1 MRPVAAIP
9 STKVP
14 TSITSPSA
22 PEASP
27 YARHIPA
34 LDGVRGLAVLGVVGS
49 QLFPFS
55 PHSALQTALHSTNSF
70 GANGIDLFFVLSGF
84 LITGILYDSLADPAY
99 FRKFYA
105 RRVLRIFPL
114 YYGVLAAFAIA
125 ALVLGLHFH
134 GELLSLALY
143 LQNSN
148 LIAPQIRSYAGPTPL
163 PLSHFWS
170 LAIEEQFYLAWPIT
184 VFLLRKKRRLL
195 LFCCAALILTPVLRF
210 TLLLHGVNFFTIHT
224 NTLCR
229 ADSLLAGATL
239 ALLLRTHLHDHV
251 LRAGRWLFAAGVL
264 ASALIIALVTFGLV
278 TQTSTSFL
286 FILATNY
293 SAMAAIS
300 AGLIAITLRPGL
312 ISSFFSIRSM
322 RWLGKYSYGIYVL
335 HLILFAYL
343 EEPIRSLIEL
353 HLTPNKG
360 AVVFLTG
367 LLIFLLS
374 LTAADLSFNLYEK
387 RFLRLKRFFDYRRA
401 ASTPPFI
408 EPA

>member
-1 MRPVAAIP
+1 M
-9 STKVP
+9 P
-14 TSITSPSA
+14 TSSTTISA
-22 PEASP
+22 PEAGP
-27 YARHIPA
+27 FARHIPA
-34 LDGVRGLAVLGVVGS
+34 LDGVRGLAVLGVAGS
-49 QLFPFS
+49 HLFS
-55 PHSALQTALHSTNSF
+55 ATPHSALEGAIHNTLAF
-70 GANGIDLFFVLSGF
+70 GANGVDLFFVLSGF
-84 LITGILYDSLADPAY
+84 LITGILYDSLADPAF

-148 LIAPQIRSYAGPTPL
+148 LIAPQIRSYAGPSPL

-195 LFCCAALILTPVLRF
+195 LFCCAALLLTPVLRF

-239 ALLLRTHLHDHV
+239 ALLLRTDLHDHA
-251 LRAGRWLFAAGVL
+251 LRAGRWLFAAGLL
-264 ASALIIALVTFGLV
+264 ASALMTAFVAFGLV

-286 FILATNY
+286 FILAANY

-312 ISSFFSIRSM
+312 ISSFFSIKSM

-335 HLILFAYL
+335 HVILFAYL
-343 EEPIRSLIEL
+343 EEPIRSLIQL
-353 HLTPNKG
+353 HLTPNKA
-360 AVVFLTG
+360 AVVLLTG

-374 LTAADLSFNLYEK
+374 LTAAYLSFNLYEK
-387 RFLRLKRFFDYRRA
+387 RFLRLKRFFDYRA
-401 ASTPPFI
+401 HPNTAS
-408 EPA
+408 